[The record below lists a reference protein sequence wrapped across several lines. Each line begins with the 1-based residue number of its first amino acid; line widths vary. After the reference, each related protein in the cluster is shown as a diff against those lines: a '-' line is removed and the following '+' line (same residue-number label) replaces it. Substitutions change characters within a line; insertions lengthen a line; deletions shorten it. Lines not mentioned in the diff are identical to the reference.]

1 MRRMGRRELLRRAG
15 LSLWHLKCF
24 LMYLA
29 AFLWR
34 RLLYRTTFIAI
45 TGSMGKTTAKDCLAA
60 ALSSRFPTAKT
71 FANQNDAY
79 YGVARSLLRV
89 RPWHRFAVI
98 EVATSQHGRMKR
110 SARLVRPAVAVVLN
124 VARAHMNNF
133 RTLDGVAAEKAE
145 LLAALPAGAA
155 TVLNGDDPRVAAM
168 ANPSRHRITWF
179 GSSPAF
185 DFQAECLSSRWPER
199 FSFRLRAGA
208 ESRQVQTRL
217 LGTHWRDA
225 VLGALAT
232 AHVCGVA
239 LSEAVESISLLEPGP
254 GTMQPNQLPC
264 GAIVIRDEL
273 SGSIGT
279 LPQALEV
286 LAQSS
291 AARKLLVISDI
302 TDTNQKPRKR
312 LAQIGRAAAAVAGSV
327 VFVGA
332 RAGHGVRGAV
342 AAGMDPQSAH
352 GFGSLTAAAEFLKAE
367 LRPGDLMLLKGR
379 TTLHLS
385 RIYFAQIG
393 TVKCW
398 KVDCEKTFVCDRC
411 PELGARPYPAST
423 GLRSSDA

>member
-1 MRRMGRRELLRRAG
+1 MRRREYLRRAG
-15 LSLWHLKCF
+15 LSLWHFKCF

-34 RLLYRTTFIAI
+34 RLLFRTTFIAI
-45 TGSMGKTTAKDCLAA
+45 TGSMGKTTAKECLAA

-71 FANQNDAY
+71 FGNQNDY
-79 YGVARSLLRV
+79 WGVPRSLLRV

-98 EVATSQHGRMKR
+98 EVATARHGLMKR
-110 SARLVRPAVAVVLN
+110 SARLVRPDVAVVLN
-124 VARAHMNNF
+124 VARAHVNNF

-145 LLAALPAGAA
+145 LLAALPAGAVA
-155 TVLNGDDPRVAAM
+155 VLNGDDPRVAAM

-199 FSFRLRAGA
+199 FSFRLRAGS

-217 LGTHWRDA
+217 LGTHWKDS
-225 VLGALAT
+225 VLGALAA

-239 LSEAVESISLLEPGP
+239 LSAAVESISLIEPGP

-279 LPQALEV
+279 LRQALEV

-291 AARKLLVISDI
+291 AARKLLVISDV
-302 TDTNQKPRKR
+302 TDTSQKPRKR
-312 LAQIGRAAAAVAGSV
+312 LAQIGREAAAVAGSV
-327 VFVGA
+327 VFIGD

-352 GFGSLTAAAEFLKAE
+352 GFGFLQAAAEFLKAE
-367 LRPGDLMLLKGR
+367 LRPGDLVLLKGR

-393 TVKCW
+393 TVECW
-398 KVDCEKTFVCDRC
+398 KVDCEKTFLCDRC